1 MPIRKTDRWYQHT
14 QKRRCTKA
22 VSLYSTQLF
31 PTVLYII
38 RGQLNT
44 AASQTSTKKMVAV
57 SISDDLYS
65 SVDKQ
70 ITNMQKDTGR

>member
-1 MPIRKTDRWYQHT
+1 M
-14 QKRRCTKA
+14 
-22 VSLYSTQLF
+22 SLYSTQLF

-57 SISDDLYS
+57 SVSDDLYS

-70 ITNMQKDTGR
+70 ITNMQKEIDR

>member
-1 MPIRKTDRWYQHT
+1 MSIRKMDRWYQHL
-14 QKRRCTKA
+14 QKRRRTTA

-70 ITNMQKDTGR
+70 ITNMQKETDR